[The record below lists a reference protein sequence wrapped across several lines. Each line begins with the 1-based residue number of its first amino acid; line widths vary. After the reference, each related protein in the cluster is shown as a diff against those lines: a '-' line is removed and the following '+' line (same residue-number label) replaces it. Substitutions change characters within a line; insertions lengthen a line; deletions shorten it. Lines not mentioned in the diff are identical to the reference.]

1 VRLKNKLK
9 KNKKKFF
16 NSESNSIFDLSIT
29 QKQNKMQVVVNNTK
43 TKSTKEMMNLLMD
56 CIKDSNVSKQDK
68 NFYYSEYLKL
78 AKIYLQESK

>member
-1 VRLKNKLK
+1 MRLKNKLK